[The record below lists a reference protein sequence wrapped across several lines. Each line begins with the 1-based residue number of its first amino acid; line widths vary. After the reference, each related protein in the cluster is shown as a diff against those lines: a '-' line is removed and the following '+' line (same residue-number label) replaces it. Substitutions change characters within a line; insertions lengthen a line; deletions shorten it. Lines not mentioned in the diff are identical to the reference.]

1 MLIVRKHV
9 RAMGFNRRKVEDQ
22 HREAARRDLANALW
36 LLQQLRQLGDIGRDR
51 PGRGCA
57 FLIGLVSIPIPNKAY
72 RER

>member
-22 HREAARRDLANALW
+22 RREAARRDLANALW

-51 PGRGCA
+51 PGR
-57 FLIGLVSIPIPNKAY
+57 S
-72 RER
+72 